1 MNIVKR
7 LSPFVLESDH
17 WAPFVLEEETKLR
30 LKAIQTLNKVK
41 WIVQL
46 DVFWTH
52 IMPHVLEDV
61 LQEVDVP
68 IPQDVA
74 LDLLQSIA
82 VIKGLK
88 GCKILKKNR
97 FTMAKLPNIIRMDPV
112 EVSTMSVI
120 ELHNG
125 NEGLLKQRG
134 WVSELHNGNE
144 GLLKQRGLWL
154 PFQGPICMMWKQNG
168 ILSCS
173 IQHISN
179 PSKKAVPSC
188 KLLHELKYWQGFLA
202 SNVKQTW
209 QQITAN
215 AAWKATMQ
223 QHSQRILQGDVQRN
237 VFYMRGR
244 PFLLVDVHELA
255 IRAALWPGGFIVDDE
270 DIVWDPNFLKNYEV
284 TFDKDSIKKATA
296 ITDDDVKA
304 LHQAITQEC
313 YEMQN

>member
-97 FTMAKLPNIIRMDPV
+97 FTIAKLPNIIRMDPV

-134 WVSELHNGNE
+134 
-144 GLLKQRGLWL
+144 LWL

-168 ILSCS
+168 ILSWS

-270 DIVWDPNFLKNYEV
+270 DIVWVPNFWKSYVTSEV